1 MSYDAWCKS
10 LGCELQ
16 KLMFSHESLDSY
28 KNLSQVG
35 PIGYEDFYSRL
46 KTTFAKHVYE
56 QFLKMFKEN
65 GCTAMGD
72 WLLVYNT
79 ADVVLFIE
87 AFRKM
92 AIQYYTDKIDCV
104 KTQIDSISGI
114 SMTSV
119 LQKSLEKDRKL

>member
-79 ADVVLFIE
+79 ADVCYLLRRLERWLYSTILI
-87 AFRKM
+87 RLM
-92 AIQYYTDKIDCV
+92 CV
-104 KTQIDSISGI
+104 KTQIVSQ
-114 SMTSV
+114 V
-119 LQKSLEKDRKL
+119 YQ